1 MSGDRI
7 GLAAKF
13 GGAENPDRSA
23 GLRGRLDAFPADSEP
38 ELTDQNAPPVAAA
51 GRRDDGPATSS
62 PPRKRPGRPRINPTD
77 ATGSRV
83 VAVALDTP
91 VREALREHAT
101 RLQLTQPTVALRA
114 VESHADEL
122 GRHWKNTG
130 LNSTA
135 AGALFAGSS
144 SPPRFGRPKTS
155 PQMRLAE
162 HDIATLDR
170 LVDEWD
176 APSRSALI
184 NEALRRYLAVPAA
197 TT

>member
-13 GGAENPDRSA
+13 GGDESPDRSA
-23 GLRGRLDAFPADSEP
+23 GLRGRLAALRTDSET
-38 ELTDQNAPPVAAA
+38 ELANLKAPPVAAA
-51 GRRDDGPATSS
+51 RRRVDGPVTSA

-122 GRHWKNTG
+122 GQHWKNTE
-130 LNSTA
+130 LNSAA

-144 SPPRFGRPKTS
+144 TPPRFGRPKTS

-197 TT
+197 TA